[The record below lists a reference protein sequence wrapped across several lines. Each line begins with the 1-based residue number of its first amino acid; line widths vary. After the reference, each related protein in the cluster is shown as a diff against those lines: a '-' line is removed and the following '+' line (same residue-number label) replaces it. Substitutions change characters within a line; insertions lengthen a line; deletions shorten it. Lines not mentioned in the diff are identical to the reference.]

1 MTIEIK
7 NHHGFSHFFHDFIG
21 DKMLKERLLDE
32 IEYIYNIGDYERLIE
47 RCDELLKIDE
57 DNPAALNYRAIALY
71 YLGRYD
77 ESLKLLDYNLRLH
90 PTNPYVL
97 NNRALVYIAL
107 GEYQNA
113 FECCEE
119 GLKYKD
125 FDWMQKNKIE
135 ALIHLGRRDEAYE
148 FYKSVDIPFYTFEE
162 ALENCGIIQKDG
174 IFERMEVLLG
184 GRKFEEV
191 LKICNEHEESER
203 ILEFKLVS
211 LHCLE
216 RYDEELECV
225 NGALEKYPN
234 NYEFHFIRARISRTP
249 DAAIESYER
258 AFEIL
263 QSTSNHRLRLKE
275 YIKCL
280 KIKAHE
286 LIAASEYEDAIRT
299 CEKILKY
306 KTNN

>member
-1 MTIEIK
+1 
-7 NHHGFSHFFHDFIG
+7 
-21 DKMLKERLLDE
+21 MLKEKLLDE
-32 IEYIYNIGDYERLIE
+32 IEYIYNIGDHERLIGK
-47 RCDELLKIDE
+47 CDELLKIEE

-77 ESLKLLDYNLRLH
+77 ESLKLLDYNLKLH

-97 NNRALVYIAL
+97 NNRALVFIAL
-107 GEYQNA
+107 EDYQKA
-113 FECCEE
+113 LECCEE
-119 GLKYKD
+119 GLKYMD
-125 FDWMQKNKIE
+125 FDWLQKNKIE

-184 GRKFEEV
+184 ERNFKEV
-191 LKICNEHEESER
+191 LKICNKHEESER
-203 ILEFKLVS
+203 ILEFKIVS

-225 NGALEKYPN
+225 NRAIEKYPN
-234 NYEFHFIRARISRTP
+234 NYEFHFLRARISRNL
-249 DAAIESYER
+249 DGAIESYER
-258 AFEIL
+258 AFELL
-263 QSTSNHRLRLKE
+263 QSTSNYRLKVKE

-286 LIAASEYEDAIRT
+286 LIASSEYEEAIRT

>member
-1 MTIEIK
+1 
-7 NHHGFSHFFHDFIG
+7 
-21 DKMLKERLLDE
+21 MLKEKLLDE
-32 IEYIYNIGDYERLIE
+32 IEYIYNIGDHERLIGK
-47 RCDELLKIDE
+47 CDELLKIDG

-77 ESLKLLDYNLRLH
+77 ESLKLLDYNLKLH

-97 NNRALVYIAL
+97 NNRALVFIAL
-107 GEYQNA
+107 EDYQKA
-113 FECCEE
+113 LECCEE
-119 GLKYKD
+119 GLKYMD
-125 FDWMQKNKIE
+125 FDWLQKNKIE

-184 GRKFEEV
+184 ERNFEEV

-225 NGALEKYPN
+225 NRAIEKYPN
-234 NYEFHFIRARISRTP
+234 NYEFHFLRARISRNL
-249 DAAIESYER
+249 DGAIESYER
-258 AFEIL
+258 AFELL
-263 QSTSNHRLRLKE
+263 QSTSNYRLKVKE

-286 LIAASEYEDAIRT
+286 LIASSEYEEAIGT
-299 CEKILKY
+299 CEKIMKY
-306 KTNN
+306 ETN

>member
-1 MTIEIK
+1 
-7 NHHGFSHFFHDFIG
+7 
-21 DKMLKERLLDE
+21 MLKEKLLDE
-32 IEYIYNIGDYERLIE
+32 IEYIYNIGDHERLIGK
-47 RCDELLKIDE
+47 CDELLKIDE

-71 YLGRYD
+71 YLGRYE
-77 ESLKLLDYNLRLH
+77 ESLKLLDYNLKLH

-97 NNRALVYIAL
+97 NNRALVFIAL
-107 GEYQNA
+107 EDYQKA
-113 FECCEE
+113 LECCEE
-119 GLKYKD
+119 GLKYMD
-125 FDWMQKNKIE
+125 FDWLQKNKIE

-184 GRKFEEV
+184 ERNFEEV

-203 ILEFKLVS
+203 ILEFKIVS

-225 NGALEKYPN
+225 NRAIEKYPN
-234 NYEFHFIRARISRTP
+234 NYEFHFLRARISRNL
-249 DAAIESYER
+249 DGAIESYER
-258 AFEIL
+258 AFELL
-263 QSTSNHRLRLKE
+263 QSTSNYRLKVKE

-286 LIAASEYEDAIRT
+286 LIVASEYEEAIGT

-306 KTNN
+306 ETN

>member
-1 MTIEIK
+1 
-7 NHHGFSHFFHDFIG
+7 
-21 DKMLKERLLDE
+21 MLKEKLLDE
-32 IEYIYNIGDYERLIE
+32 IEYIYNIGDHERLIGK
-47 RCDELLKIDE
+47 CDELLKIDE

-71 YLGRYD
+71 YLGRYE
-77 ESLKLLDYNLRLH
+77 ESLKLLDYNLKLH

-97 NNRALVYIAL
+97 NNRALVFIAL
-107 GEYQNA
+107 EDYQKA
-113 FECCEE
+113 LECCEE
-119 GLKYKD
+119 GLKYMD
-125 FDWMQKNKIE
+125 FDWLQKNKIE

-148 FYKSVDIPFYTFEE
+148 FYKIVDIPFYTFEE

-184 GRKFEEV
+184 ERNFEEV

-203 ILEFKLVS
+203 ILEFKIVS

-225 NGALEKYPN
+225 NRAIEKYPN
-234 NYEFHFIRARISRTP
+234 NYEFHFLRARISRNL
-249 DAAIESYER
+249 DGAIESYER
-258 AFEIL
+258 AFELL
-263 QSTSNHRLRLKE
+263 QSTSNYRLKVKE

-286 LIAASEYEDAIRT
+286 LIASSEYEEAIGT

-306 KTNN
+306 ETN

>member
-1 MTIEIK
+1 
-7 NHHGFSHFFHDFIG
+7 
-21 DKMLKERLLDE
+21 MLKEKLLDE
-32 IEYIYNIGDYERLIE
+32 IEYIYNIGDHERLIGK
-47 RCDELLKIDE
+47 CDELLKIDE

-71 YLGRYD
+71 YLGWYD
-77 ESLKLLDYNLRLH
+77 ESLKLLDYNLKLH

-97 NNRALVYIAL
+97 NNRALVFIAL
-107 GEYQNA
+107 EDYQKA
-113 FECCEE
+113 LECCEE
-119 GLKYKD
+119 GLKYMD
-125 FDWMQKNKIE
+125 FDWLQKNKIE

-184 GRKFEEV
+184 ERNFEEV

-203 ILEFKLVS
+203 ILEFKIVS

-225 NGALEKYPN
+225 NRAIEKYPN
-234 NYEFHFIRARISRTP
+234 NYEFHFLRASISRNL
-249 DAAIESYER
+249 DGAIESYER
-258 AFEIL
+258 AFELL
-263 QSTSNHRLRLKE
+263 QSTSNYRLKVKE

-286 LIAASEYEDAIRT
+286 LIVASEYEEAIGT

-306 KTNN
+306 ETN

>member
-1 MTIEIK
+1 
-7 NHHGFSHFFHDFIG
+7 
-21 DKMLKERLLDE
+21 MLKEKLLDE
-32 IEYIYNIGDYERLIE
+32 IEYIYNIGDHERLIGK
-47 RCDELLKIDE
+47 CDELLKIDE

-77 ESLKLLDYNLRLH
+77 ESLKLLDYNLKLH

-97 NNRALVYIAL
+97 NNRALVFIAL
-107 GEYQNA
+107 EDYQKA
-113 FECCEE
+113 LECCEE
-119 GLKYKD
+119 GLKYMD
-125 FDWMQKNKIE
+125 FDWLQKNKIE

-184 GRKFEEV
+184 ERNFEEV

-203 ILEFKLVS
+203 ILEFKIVS

-225 NGALEKYPN
+225 NRAIEKYPN
-234 NYEFHFIRARISRTP
+234 NYEFHFLRARISRNL
-249 DAAIESYER
+249 DGAIESYER
-258 AFEIL
+258 AFELL
-263 QSTSNHRLRLKE
+263 QSTSNYRFKVKE

-286 LIAASEYEDAIRT
+286 LIASSEYEEAIGT
-299 CEKILKY
+299 CEKIMKY
-306 KTNN
+306 ETN

>member
-1 MTIEIK
+1 
-7 NHHGFSHFFHDFIG
+7 
-21 DKMLKERLLDE
+21 MLKEKLLDE
-32 IEYIYNIGDYERLIE
+32 IEYIYNIGDHERLIGK
-47 RCDELLKIDE
+47 CDELLKIDE
-57 DNPAALNYRAIALY
+57 DNPAALNYKAIALY
-71 YLGRYD
+71 YLGRYE
-77 ESLKLLDYNLRLH
+77 ESLKLLDYNLKLH

-97 NNRALVYIAL
+97 NNRALVFIAL
-107 GEYQNA
+107 EDYQKA
-113 FECCEE
+113 LECCEE
-119 GLKYKD
+119 GLKYMD
-125 FDWMQKNKIE
+125 FDWLQKNKIE

-148 FYKSVDIPFYTFEE
+148 FYKTVDIPFYTFEE

-184 GRKFEEV
+184 ERNFEEV

-203 ILEFKLVS
+203 ILEFKIVS
-211 LHCLE
+211 LHCLD

-225 NGALEKYPN
+225 NRAIEKYPN
-234 NYEFHFIRARISRTP
+234 NYEFHFLRARISRNL
-249 DAAIESYER
+249 DGAIESYER
-258 AFEIL
+258 AFELL
-263 QSTSNHRLRLKE
+263 QSTSNYRLKVKE

>member
-1 MTIEIK
+1 
-7 NHHGFSHFFHDFIG
+7 
-21 DKMLKERLLDE
+21 MLKEKLLDE
-32 IEYIYNIGDYERLIE
+32 IEYIYNIGDHERLIGK
-47 RCDELLKIDE
+47 CDELLKIDE

-77 ESLKLLDYNLRLH
+77 ESLKLLDYNLKLH

-97 NNRALVYIAL
+97 NNRALVFIAL
-107 GEYQNA
+107 EDYQKA
-113 FECCEE
+113 LECCEE
-119 GLKYKD
+119 GLKYMD
-125 FDWMQKNKIE
+125 FDWLQKNKIE

-148 FYKSVDIPFYTFEE
+148 FYKIVDIPFYTFEE

-184 GRKFEEV
+184 ERNFEEV

-203 ILEFKLVS
+203 ILEFKIVS

-225 NGALEKYPN
+225 NRAIEKYPN
-234 NYEFHFIRARISRTP
+234 NYEFHFLRARISRNL
-249 DAAIESYER
+249 DGAIESYER
-258 AFEIL
+258 AFELL
-263 QSTSNHRLRLKE
+263 QSTSNYRLKVKE

-286 LIAASEYEDAIRT
+286 LIVASEYEEAIGT

-306 KTNN
+306 ETN

>member
-1 MTIEIK
+1 
-7 NHHGFSHFFHDFIG
+7 
-21 DKMLKERLLDE
+21 MLKEKLLDE
-32 IEYIYNIGDYERLIE
+32 IEYIYNIGDFERLIGK
-47 RCDELLKIDE
+47 CDELLKIDE

-77 ESLKLLDYNLRLH
+77 ESLKLLDYNLKLH

-97 NNRALVYIAL
+97 NNRALVFIAL
-107 GEYQNA
+107 EDYQKA
-113 FECCEE
+113 LECCEE
-119 GLKYKD
+119 GLKYMD
-125 FDWMQKNKIE
+125 FDWLQKNKIE

-184 GRKFEEV
+184 ERNFE
-191 LKICNEHEESER
+191 
-203 ILEFKLVS
+203 
-211 LHCLE
+211 
-216 RYDEELECV
+216 DEELECV
-225 NGALEKYPN
+225 NRAIEKYPN
-234 NYEFHFIRARISRTP
+234 NYEFHFLRARISRNL
-249 DAAIESYER
+249 DGAIESYER
-258 AFEIL
+258 AFELL
-263 QSTSNHRLRLKE
+263 QSTSNYRLKVKE

-286 LIAASEYEDAIRT
+286 LIAASEYEEAIGT

-306 KTNN
+306 ETN

>member
-1 MTIEIK
+1 
-7 NHHGFSHFFHDFIG
+7 
-21 DKMLKERLLDE
+21 MLKEKLLDE
-32 IEYIYNIGDYERLIE
+32 IEYIYNIGDHERLIGK
-47 RCDELLKIDE
+47 CDELLKIDE

-71 YLGRYD
+71 YLGWYD
-77 ESLKLLDYNLRLH
+77 ESLKLLDYNLKLH

-97 NNRALVYIAL
+97 NNRALVFIAL
-107 GEYQNA
+107 EDYQKA
-113 FECCEE
+113 LECCEE
-119 GLKYKD
+119 GLKYMD
-125 FDWMQKNKIE
+125 FDWLQKNKIE

-184 GRKFEEV
+184 ERNFEEV

-203 ILEFKLVS
+203 ILEFKIVS

-225 NGALEKYPN
+225 NRAIEKYPN
-234 NYEFHFIRARISRTP
+234 NYEFHFLRARISRNL
-249 DAAIESYER
+249 DGAIESYER
-258 AFEIL
+258 AFELL
-263 QSTSNHRLRLKE
+263 QSTSNYRLKVKE

-286 LIAASEYEDAIRT
+286 LIVASEYEEAIGT

-306 KTNN
+306 ETN

>member
-1 MTIEIK
+1 
-7 NHHGFSHFFHDFIG
+7 
-21 DKMLKERLLDE
+21 MLKEKLLDE
-32 IEYIYNIGDYERLIE
+32 IEYIYNIGDFERLIGK
-47 RCDELLKIDE
+47 CDELLKIDE
-57 DNPAALNYRAIALY
+57 DNPAALHYRAIALY

-77 ESLKLLDYNLRLH
+77 ESLKLLDYNLKLH

-97 NNRALVYIAL
+97 NNRALVFIAL
-107 GEYQNA
+107 EDYQKA
-113 FECCEE
+113 LECCEE
-119 GLKYKD
+119 GLKYMD
-125 FDWMQKNKIE
+125 FDWLQKNKIE

-148 FYKSVDIPFYTFEE
+148 FYKIVDIPFYTFEE

-184 GRKFEEV
+184 ERNFEEV

-203 ILEFKLVS
+203 ILEFKIVS

-225 NGALEKYPN
+225 NRAIEKYPN
-234 NYEFHFIRARISRTP
+234 NYEFHFLRARISRNL
-249 DAAIESYER
+249 DGAIESYER
-258 AFEIL
+258 AFELL
-263 QSTSNHRLRLKE
+263 QSTSNYRLKVKE

-286 LIAASEYEDAIRT
+286 MIAESEYEEAIVT

-306 KTNN
+306 ETN

>member
-1 MTIEIK
+1 M
-7 NHHGFSHFFHDFIG
+7 
-21 DKMLKERLLDE
+21 
-32 IEYIYNIGDYERLIE
+32 
-47 RCDELLKIDE
+47 KIDE

-77 ESLKLLDYNLRLH
+77 ESLKLLDYNLKLH

-97 NNRALVYIAL
+97 NNRALVFIAL
-107 GEYQNA
+107 EDYQKA
-113 FECCEE
+113 LECCEE
-119 GLKYKD
+119 GLKYMD
-125 FDWMQKNKIE
+125 FDWLQKNKIE

-184 GRKFEEV
+184 ERNFEEV

-203 ILEFKLVS
+203 ILEFKIVS

-225 NGALEKYPN
+225 NRAIEKYPN

-263 QSTSNHRLRLKE
+263 QSTSNYRLRVKE

-286 LIAASEYEDAIRT
+286 LIAASEYEEAIRT

>member
-1 MTIEIK
+1 
-7 NHHGFSHFFHDFIG
+7 
-21 DKMLKERLLDE
+21 MLKEKLLDE
-32 IEYIYNIGDYERLIE
+32 IEYIYNIGDFERLIGK
-47 RCDELLKIDE
+47 CDELLKIDE

-71 YLGRYD
+71 YLERYD
-77 ESLKLLDYNLRLH
+77 ESLKLLDYNLKLH

-97 NNRALVYIAL
+97 NNRALVFIAL
-107 GEYQNA
+107 EDYQKA
-113 FECCEE
+113 LKCCEE
-119 GLKYKD
+119 GLKYMD
-125 FDWMQKNKIE
+125 FDWLQKNKIE

-184 GRKFEEV
+184 ERNFEEV

-203 ILEFKLVS
+203 ILEFKIVS
-211 LHCLE
+211 LHCLG

-225 NGALEKYPN
+225 NRAIEKYPN
-234 NYEFHFIRARISRTP
+234 NYEFHFLRARISRNL
-249 DAAIESYER
+249 DGAIESYER
-258 AFEIL
+258 AFELL
-263 QSTSNHRLRLKE
+263 QSTSNYRLKVKE

-286 LIAASEYEDAIRT
+286 LIASSEYEEAIGT
-299 CEKILKY
+299 CEKIMKY
-306 KTNN
+306 ETN

>member
-1 MTIEIK
+1 
-7 NHHGFSHFFHDFIG
+7 
-21 DKMLKERLLDE
+21 MLKEKLLDE
-32 IEYIYNIGDYERLIE
+32 IEYIYNIGDHERLIGK
-47 RCDELLKIDE
+47 CDELLKIDE

-71 YLGRYD
+71 YLGRYE
-77 ESLKLLDYNLRLH
+77 ESLKLLDYNLKLH

-97 NNRALVYIAL
+97 NNRALVFIAL
-107 GEYQNA
+107 EDYQKA
-113 FECCEE
+113 LECCEE
-119 GLKYKD
+119 GLKYMD
-125 FDWMQKNKIE
+125 FDWLQKNKIE

-184 GRKFEEV
+184 ERNFEEV

-203 ILEFKLVS
+203 ILEFKIVS

-225 NGALEKYPN
+225 NRAIEKYPN
-234 NYEFHFIRARISRTP
+234 NYEFHFLRARISRNL
-249 DAAIESYER
+249 DGAIESYER
-258 AFEIL
+258 AFELL
-263 QSTSNHRLRLKE
+263 QSTSNYRLKVKE

-286 LIAASEYEDAIRT
+286 LIASSEYEEAIGT

-306 KTNN
+306 ETN

>member
-1 MTIEIK
+1 
-7 NHHGFSHFFHDFIG
+7 
-21 DKMLKERLLDE
+21 MLKEKLLDE
-32 IEYIYNIGDYERLIE
+32 IEYIYNIGDHERLIGK
-47 RCDELLKIDE
+47 CDELLKIDE

-77 ESLKLLDYNLRLH
+77 ESLKLLDYNLKLH

-97 NNRALVYIAL
+97 NNRALVFIAL
-107 GEYQNA
+107 EDYQKA
-113 FECCEE
+113 LECCEE
-119 GLKYKD
+119 GLKYMD
-125 FDWMQKNKIE
+125 FDWLQKNKIE
-135 ALIHLGRRDEAYE
+135 ALIHLGRCDEAYE
-148 FYKSVDIPFYTFEE
+148 FYKTVDIPFYTFEE

-184 GRKFEEV
+184 ERNFEEV

-211 LHCLE
+211 LHCLD

-225 NGALEKYPN
+225 NRAIEKYPN
-234 NYEFHFIRARISRTP
+234 NYEFHFLRARISRNL
-249 DAAIESYER
+249 DGAIESYER
-258 AFEIL
+258 AFELL
-263 QSTSNHRLRLKE
+263 QSTSNYRLKVKE

-286 LIAASEYEDAIRT
+286 LIAASEYEEAIGT

-306 KTNN
+306 ETN

>member
-113 FECCEE
+113 LDSCEE

-148 FYKSVDIPFYTFEE
+148 FYKSVDITVYTFEE
-162 ALENCGIIQKDG
+162 ALEK
-174 IFERMEVLLG
+174 
-184 GRKFEEV
+184 
-191 LKICNEHEESER
+191 
-203 ILEFKLVS
+203 
-211 LHCLE
+211 
-216 RYDEELECV
+216 
-225 NGALEKYPN
+225 
-234 NYEFHFIRARISRTP
+234 
-249 DAAIESYER
+249 
-258 AFEIL
+258 
-263 QSTSNHRLRLKE
+263 
-275 YIKCL
+275 
-280 KIKAHE
+280 
-286 LIAASEYEDAIRT
+286 
-299 CEKILKY
+299 
-306 KTNN
+306 

>member
-1 MTIEIK
+1 
-7 NHHGFSHFFHDFIG
+7 
-21 DKMLKERLLDE
+21 MLKEKLLDE
-32 IEYIYNIGDYERLIE
+32 IEYIYNIGDHERLIGK
-47 RCDELLKIDE
+47 CDELLKIDE

-77 ESLKLLDYNLRLH
+77 ESLKLLDYNLKLH

-97 NNRALVYIAL
+97 NNRALVFIAL
-107 GEYQNA
+107 EDYQKA
-113 FECCEE
+113 LECCEE
-119 GLKYKD
+119 GLKYMD
-125 FDWMQKNKIE
+125 FDWLQKNKIE

-184 GRKFEEV
+184 ERNFEEV

-203 ILEFKLVS
+203 ILEFKIVS

-225 NGALEKYPN
+225 NRAIEKYPN

-263 QSTSNHRLRLKE
+263 QSTSNYRLRVKE

-286 LIAASEYEDAIRT
+286 LIASSEYEEAIGT
-299 CEKILKY
+299 CEKIMKY
-306 KTNN
+306 ETN

>member
-1 MTIEIK
+1 
-7 NHHGFSHFFHDFIG
+7 
-21 DKMLKERLLDE
+21 MLKEKLLDE
-32 IEYIYNIGDYERLIE
+32 IEYIYNIGDHERLIGK
-47 RCDELLKIDE
+47 CDELLKIDE

-71 YLGRYD
+71 YLGRYE
-77 ESLKLLDYNLRLH
+77 ESLKLLDYNLKLH

-97 NNRALVYIAL
+97 NNRALVFIAL
-107 GEYQNA
+107 EDYQKA
-113 FECCEE
+113 LECCEE
-119 GLKYKD
+119 GLKYMD
-125 FDWMQKNKIE
+125 FDWLQKNKIE

-184 GRKFEEV
+184 ERNFEEV

-203 ILEFKLVS
+203 ILEFKIVS

-225 NGALEKYPN
+225 NRAIEKYPN
-234 NYEFHFIRARISRTP
+234 NYEFHFLRARISRNL
-249 DAAIESYER
+249 DGAIESYER
-258 AFEIL
+258 AFELL
-263 QSTSNHRLRLKE
+263 QSTSNYRLKVKE

-286 LIAASEYEDAIRT
+286 LIASSEYEEAIRT

>member
-1 MTIEIK
+1 
-7 NHHGFSHFFHDFIG
+7 
-21 DKMLKERLLDE
+21 MLKEKLLDE
-32 IEYIYNIGDYERLIE
+32 IEYIYNIGDFERLIE
-47 RCDELLKIDE
+47 KCDELLKIDE

-71 YLGRYD
+71 YLGRYE
-77 ESLKLLDYNLRLH
+77 ESLKLLDYNLKLH

-97 NNRALVYIAL
+97 NNRALVFIAL
-107 GEYQNA
+107 EDYQKA
-113 FECCEE
+113 LECCEE
-119 GLKYKD
+119 GLKYMD
-125 FDWMQKNKIE
+125 FDWLQKNKIE

-174 IFERMEVLLG
+174 IFEKMEMLLG
-184 GRKFEEV
+184 ERKFEEV
-191 LKICNEHEESER
+191 LKICNGHEESER

-225 NGALEKYPN
+225 NRAIEKYPN
-234 NYEFHFIRARISRTP
+234 NYEFHFLRARISRNL
-249 DAAIESYER
+249 DGAIESYER
-258 AFEIL
+258 AFELL
-263 QSTSNHRLRLKE
+263 QSTSNYRLKVKE

-286 LIAASEYEDAIRT
+286 LIASSEYEEAIGT

-306 KTNN
+306 ETN

>member
-1 MTIEIK
+1 
-7 NHHGFSHFFHDFIG
+7 
-21 DKMLKERLLDE
+21 MLKEKLLDE
-32 IEYIYNIGDYERLIE
+32 IEYIYNIGDHERLIGK
-47 RCDELLKIDE
+47 CDELLKIDG

-77 ESLKLLDYNLRLH
+77 ESLKLLDYNLKLH

-97 NNRALVYIAL
+97 NNRALVFIAL
-107 GEYQNA
+107 EDYQKA
-113 FECCEE
+113 LECCEE
-119 GLKYKD
+119 GLKYMD
-125 FDWMQKNKIE
+125 FDWLQKNKIE

-184 GRKFEEV
+184 ERNFKEV

-203 ILEFKLVS
+203 ILEFKIVS

-225 NGALEKYPN
+225 NRAIEKYPN
-234 NYEFHFIRARISRTP
+234 NYEFHFLRARISRNL
-249 DAAIESYER
+249 DGAIESYER
-258 AFEIL
+258 AFELL
-263 QSTSNHRLRLKE
+263 QSTSNYRLKVKE

-286 LIAASEYEDAIRT
+286 LIASSEYEEAIGT
-299 CEKILKY
+299 CEKIMKY
-306 KTNN
+306 ETN

>member
-1 MTIEIK
+1 
-7 NHHGFSHFFHDFIG
+7 
-21 DKMLKERLLDE
+21 MLKEKLLDE
-32 IEYIYNIGDYERLIE
+32 IEYIYNIGDHERLIGK
-47 RCDELLKIDE
+47 CDELLKIDE
-57 DNPAALNYRAIALY
+57 DNPVALNYKAIALY

-77 ESLKLLDYNLRLH
+77 ESLKLLDYNLKLH

-97 NNRALVYIAL
+97 NNRALVFIAL
-107 GEYQNA
+107 EDYQKA
-113 FECCEE
+113 LECCEE
-119 GLKYKD
+119 GLKYMD
-125 FDWMQKNKIE
+125 FDWLQKNKIE

-148 FYKSVDIPFYTFEE
+148 FYKIVDIPFYTFEE

-184 GRKFEEV
+184 ERNFEEV

-203 ILEFKLVS
+203 ILEFKIVS

-225 NGALEKYPN
+225 NRAIEKYPN
-234 NYEFHFIRARISRTP
+234 NYEFHFLRARISRNL
-249 DAAIESYER
+249 DGAIESYER
-258 AFEIL
+258 AFELL
-263 QSTSNHRLRLKE
+263 QSTSNYRLKVKE

-280 KIKAHE
+280 NIKAHE
-286 LIAASEYEDAIRT
+286 LIASSEYEEAIRT

>member
-1 MTIEIK
+1 
-7 NHHGFSHFFHDFIG
+7 
-21 DKMLKERLLDE
+21 MLKEKLLDE
-32 IEYIYNIGDYERLIE
+32 IEYIYNIGDHERLIGK
-47 RCDELLKIDE
+47 CDELLKIDE
-57 DNPAALNYRAIALY
+57 DNPAALNYKAIALY
-71 YLGRYD
+71 YLGRYE
-77 ESLKLLDYNLRLH
+77 ESLKLLDYNLKLH

-97 NNRALVYIAL
+97 NNRALVFIAL
-107 GEYQNA
+107 EDYQKA
-113 FECCEE
+113 LECCEE
-119 GLKYKD
+119 GLKYMD
-125 FDWMQKNKIE
+125 FDWLQKNKIE

-184 GRKFEEV
+184 ERNFEEV

-203 ILEFKLVS
+203 ILEFKIVS

-225 NGALEKYPN
+225 NRAIEKYPN
-234 NYEFHFIRARISRTP
+234 NYEFHFLRARISRNL
-249 DAAIESYER
+249 DGAIESYER
-258 AFEIL
+258 AFELL
-263 QSTSNHRLRLKE
+263 QSTSNYRLKVKE

-286 LIAASEYEDAIRT
+286 LIASSEYEEAIGT
-299 CEKILKY
+299 CEKIMKY
-306 KTNN
+306 ETN

>member
-1 MTIEIK
+1 
-7 NHHGFSHFFHDFIG
+7 
-21 DKMLKERLLDE
+21 MLKEKLLDE
-32 IEYIYNIGDYERLIE
+32 IEYIYNIGDFERLIGK
-47 RCDELLKIDE
+47 CDELLKIDE

-71 YLGRYD
+71 YLGRYE
-77 ESLKLLDYNLRLH
+77 ESLKLLDYNLKLH

-97 NNRALVYIAL
+97 NNRALVFIAL
-107 GEYQNA
+107 EDYQKA
-113 FECCEE
+113 LECCEE
-119 GLKYKD
+119 GLKYMD
-125 FDWMQKNKIE
+125 FDWLQKNKIE

-184 GRKFEEV
+184 ERNFEEV

-203 ILEFKLVS
+203 ILEFKIVS

-225 NGALEKYPN
+225 NRAIEKYPN
-234 NYEFHFIRARISRTP
+234 NYEFHFLRARISRNL
-249 DAAIESYER
+249 DGAIESYER
-258 AFEIL
+258 AFELL
-263 QSTSNHRLRLKE
+263 QSTSNYRLKVKE

-286 LIAASEYEDAIRT
+286 LIASSEYEEAIGT

-306 KTNN
+306 ETN

>member
-1 MTIEIK
+1 M
-7 NHHGFSHFFHDFIG
+7 G
-21 DKMLKERLLDE
+21 DKMLKEKLLDE
-32 IEYIYNIGDYERLIE
+32 IEYIYNIGDHERLIGK
-47 RCDELLKIDE
+47 CDELLKIDE

-71 YLGRYD
+71 YLGRYE
-77 ESLKLLDYNLRLH
+77 ESLKLLDYNLKLH

-97 NNRALVYIAL
+97 NNRALVFIAL
-107 GEYQNA
+107 EDYQKA
-113 FECCEE
+113 LECCEE
-119 GLKYKD
+119 GLKYMD
-125 FDWMQKNKIE
+125 FDWLQKNKIE

-174 IFERMEVLLG
+174 IFERMKVLLG
-184 GRKFEEV
+184 ERNFEEV

-203 ILEFKLVS
+203 ILEFKIVS

-225 NGALEKYPN
+225 NRAIEKYPN
-234 NYEFHFIRARISRTP
+234 NYEFHFLRARISRNL
-249 DAAIESYER
+249 DGAIESYER
-258 AFEIL
+258 AFELL
-263 QSTSNHRLRLKE
+263 QSTSNYRLKVKE

-286 LIAASEYEDAIRT
+286 LIASSEYEEAIGT

-306 KTNN
+306 ETN

>member
-1 MTIEIK
+1 
-7 NHHGFSHFFHDFIG
+7 
-21 DKMLKERLLDE
+21 MLKEKLLDE
-32 IEYIYNIGDYERLIE
+32 IEYIYNIGDHERLIGK
-47 RCDELLKIDE
+47 CDELLKIDE

-71 YLGRYD
+71 YLGWYD
-77 ESLKLLDYNLRLH
+77 ESLKLLDYNLKLH

-97 NNRALVYIAL
+97 NNRALVFIAL
-107 GEYQNA
+107 EDYQKA
-113 FECCEE
+113 LECCEE
-119 GLKYKD
+119 GLKYMD
-125 FDWMQKNKIE
+125 FDWLQKNKIE

-184 GRKFEEV
+184 ERNFEEV

-203 ILEFKLVS
+203 ILEFKIVS

-225 NGALEKYPN
+225 NRAIEKYPN
-234 NYEFHFIRARISRTP
+234 NYEFHFLRAS
-249 DAAIESYER
+249 
-258 AFEIL
+258 
-263 QSTSNHRLRLKE
+263 QSTSNYRLKVKE

-286 LIAASEYEDAIRT
+286 LIVASEYEEAIGT

-306 KTNN
+306 ETN

>member
-1 MTIEIK
+1 
-7 NHHGFSHFFHDFIG
+7 
-21 DKMLKERLLDE
+21 MLKEKLLDE
-32 IEYIYNIGDYERLIE
+32 IEYIYNIGDHERLIGK
-47 RCDELLKIDE
+47 CDELLKIDE

-77 ESLKLLDYNLRLH
+77 ESLKLLDYNLKLH

-97 NNRALVYIAL
+97 NNRALVFIAL
-107 GEYQNA
+107 EDYQKA
-113 FECCEE
+113 LECCEE
-119 GLKYKD
+119 GLKYMD
-125 FDWMQKNKIE
+125 FDWLQKNKIE

-184 GRKFEEV
+184 ERNFEEV

-203 ILEFKLVS
+203 ILDFKIVS

-216 RYDEELECV
+216 RYQEELECV
-225 NGALEKYPN
+225 NRAIEKYPN
-234 NYEFHFIRARISRTP
+234 NYEFHFLRARISRNL
-249 DAAIESYER
+249 DGAIESYER
-258 AFEIL
+258 AFELL
-263 QSTSNHRLRLKE
+263 QSTSNYRLKVKE

-286 LIAASEYEDAIRT
+286 LIASSEYEEAIGT

-306 KTNN
+306 ETN

>member
-1 MTIEIK
+1 
-7 NHHGFSHFFHDFIG
+7 
-21 DKMLKERLLDE
+21 MLKEKLLDE
-32 IEYIYNIGDYERLIE
+32 IEYIYNIGDFERLIGK
-47 RCDELLKIDE
+47 CDELLKIDE

-77 ESLKLLDYNLRLH
+77 ESLKLLDYNLKLH

-97 NNRALVYIAL
+97 NNRALVFIAL
-107 GEYQNA
+107 EDYQKA
-113 FECCEE
+113 LECCEE
-119 GLKYKD
+119 GLKYMD
-125 FDWMQKNKIE
+125 FDWLQKNKIE

-184 GRKFEEV
+184 ERNFEEV

-203 ILEFKLVS
+203 ILEFKIVS

-225 NGALEKYPN
+225 NRAIEKYPN
-234 NYEFHFIRARISRTP
+234 NYEFHFLRARISRNL
-249 DAAIESYER
+249 DGAIESYER
-258 AFEIL
+258 AFELL
-263 QSTSNHRLRLKE
+263 QSTSNYRLKVKE

-286 LIAASEYEDAIRT
+286 LIASSEYEEAIGT
-299 CEKILKY
+299 CEKIMKY
-306 KTNN
+306 ETN